1 MITITPSAAVQIR
14 RASELADAE
23 DMYLRLA
30 AKREEDGSIEYG
42 MGFDDLSGQDQLYTS
57 EGIEVVI
64 ADSCKDLLQ
73 GATLDFAE
81 IEPGEPRFIFTNP
94 NDSRHKTPSATDP
107 TP

>member
-1 MITITPSAAVQIR
+1 MITITPPAAVQIR

-30 AKREEDGSIEYG
+30 AKREADGSIEYG
-42 MGFDDLSGQDQLYTS
+42 MGFDDLSGQDQIYSS

-64 ADSCKDLLQ
+64 ADACKDLLS

-94 NDSRHKTPSATDP
+94 NDLRHQAPPAAP
-107 TP
+107 

>member
-1 MITITPSAAVQIR
+1 MITITPEAAIQIR

-30 AKREEDGSIEYG
+30 AKRETDGSIEYG

-57 EGIEVVI
+57 AGIEVVI
-64 ADSCKDLLQ
+64 ADACKDLLR
-73 GATLDFAE
+73 GATLDYAE

-94 NDSRHKTPSATDP
+94 NDMRHQAPPATDP

>member
-1 MITITPSAAVQIR
+1 MITITPEAAIQIR

-30 AKREEDGSIEYG
+30 AKREADGSIEYG

-64 ADSCKDLLQ
+64 ADACKDLLR
-73 GATLDFAE
+73 GATLDYAE

-94 NDSRHKTPSATDP
+94 NDMRHQVPPATDP
-107 TP
+107 AP

>member
-1 MITITPSAAVQIR
+1 MITITPAAAVQIR

-30 AKREEDGSIEYG
+30 AKREDDGSIEYG
-42 MGFDDLSGQDQLYTS
+42 MGFDDLGGQDQLYTS

-64 ADSCKDLLQ
+64 ADSCKDLLR

-81 IEPGEPRFIFTNP
+81 IEPGEQRFIFTNP
-94 NDSRHKTPSATDP
+94 NDSRHKAPPAADP
-107 TP
+107 AP